1 MHSPYHSPF
10 SYDAFALDMEGAG
23 LKVHDKT
30 LTLAQNLRGDDISFV
45 PEYLS
50 CCAGLGQYVDK

>member
-1 MHSPYHSPF
+1 
-10 SYDAFALDMEGAG
+10 MEGAG